1 MYSDTGE
8 MAGVQERRTDLEEK
22 DMIKGFP
29 GAARPREETMARI
42 IRNMV
47 WSSRQA
53 IVGLRK
59 SAALVCGCEWGRA
72 ATGLLVIEEAGS
84 RGSGKCSSGG
94 AWEVGESTNG
104 DARDLNHNRR
114 HLRTIGKT
122 AKSQKKERERP
133 KEVSFN
139 QTERL
144 KINLSEITQ
153 ALPRAMSTDQ
163 STPTMQKN
171 MSSKVCL
178 GALGFNNLA

>member
-1 MYSDTGE
+1 
-8 MAGVQERRTDLEEK
+8 
-22 DMIKGFP
+22 MIKGFP

-84 RGSGKCSSGG
+84 RGSGKCSGG

-122 AKSQKKERERP
+122 VIFLKKERERP

-144 KINLSEITQ
+144 EINLSEITQ
-153 ALPRAMSTDQ
+153 ASPRAMSTDQ
-163 STPTMQKN
+163 STPTQPCKRTCLQKCVWEPWV
-171 MSSKVCL
+171 SITWLEC
-178 GALGFNNLA
+178 AQNLVYSLT